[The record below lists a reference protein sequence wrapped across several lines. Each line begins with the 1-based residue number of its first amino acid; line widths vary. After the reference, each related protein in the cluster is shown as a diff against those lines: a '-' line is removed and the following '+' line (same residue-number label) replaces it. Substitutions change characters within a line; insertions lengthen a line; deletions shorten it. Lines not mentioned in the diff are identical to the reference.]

1 MSIIT
6 ISRGTFGGGKAFA
19 ENLAKKL
26 GYPCLS
32 REQLSEEA
40 VKLGVPVGKLQTAM
54 VKPPRVYQRLGV
66 EREHYLACITSILC
80 KHALEGDLVYHGHTG
95 HLLFPGIPHIFRV
108 RVLAEMEHRIAS
120 VMDQLNLSREKAID
134 YITAVDSDR
143 DKWVRFLYG
152 VDWHTPMN
160 YDLVVNLT
168 QMGVENAST
177 ALCVMAELPDFT
189 LTPAAKKALRNLYLA
204 SRARFLL
211 AHDKRTGH
219 ASVKVTADDGVV
231 QVTYLPQDVEV
242 APLVPEILDSLEGLK
257 EVHTTI
263 AKTNI
268 LWLGENFDPKTE
280 LFQNLTKV
288 AKKWDAAVEIMRL
301 ATEENGEAATESI
314 NVTPTVFADKDSESY
329 DGGIEEDVEEKQ
341 VVDTAGV
348 LATMDAL
355 KKVDCS
361 GGSSTLY
368 GDKETLIN
376 TLGHRTN
383 YNLVVIG
390 DVYSSRPEPVKR
402 RLSSELRSL
411 LSDNIKAPVVGEE
424 ELKAELKFDIKD
436 VLRLAS
442 FLLIALILF
451 LAVFTNQ
458 QAVITFL
465 TGESY
470 KSWRILAVLGTLIF
484 VPVFA
489 FTFGSSTRQVLKF
502 FRLD

>member
-19 ENLAKKL
+19 ENLAQKL

-134 YITAVDSDR
+134 YVTAVDSDR

-152 VDWHTPMN
+152 VDWHAPLN

-189 LTPAAKKALRNLYLA
+189 LTPAAKKALQNLYLA

-219 ASVKVTADDGVV
+219 ASVKVTANDGVV

-268 LWLGENFDPKTE
+268 LWLGKIANPT
-280 LFQNLTKV
+280 T
-288 AKKWDAAVEIMRL
+288 AV
-301 ATEENGEAATESI
+301 
-314 NVTPTVFADKDSESY
+314 
-329 DGGIEEDVEEKQ
+329 
-341 VVDTAGV
+341 
-348 LATMDAL
+348 
-355 KKVDCS
+355 
-361 GGSSTLY
+361 
-368 GDKETLIN
+368 
-376 TLGHRTN
+376 
-383 YNLVVIG
+383 
-390 DVYSSRPEPVKR
+390 
-402 RLSSELRSL
+402 
-411 LSDNIKAPVVGEE
+411 
-424 ELKAELKFDIKD
+424 
-436 VLRLAS
+436 
-442 FLLIALILF
+442 
-451 LAVFTNQ
+451 
-458 QAVITFL
+458 
-465 TGESY
+465 
-470 KSWRILAVLGTLIF
+470 
-484 VPVFA
+484 
-489 FTFGSSTRQVLKF
+489 
-502 FRLD
+502 